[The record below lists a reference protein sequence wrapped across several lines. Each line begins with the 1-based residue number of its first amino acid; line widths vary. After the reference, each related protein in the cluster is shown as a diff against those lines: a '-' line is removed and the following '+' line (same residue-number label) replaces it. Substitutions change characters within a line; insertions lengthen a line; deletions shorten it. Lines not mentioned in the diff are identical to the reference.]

1 MVLGVTEIN
10 GDGLG
15 MADMQVTVGLGRK
28 SRHHPL
34 PGSLEM
40 SPLVLLVDLGVLAG
54 GMQTGKETLGENR
67 NRIGSC
73 GWIGGDLFDNG
84 VTLGSGGFGGR
95 LYYRASENWSS
106 APGGGRS

>member
-1 MVLGVTEIN
+1 VVLGVTEIN
-10 GDGLG
+10 SDGLG

-54 GMQTGKETLGENR
+54 GM
-67 NRIGSC
+67 
-73 GWIGGDLFDNG
+73 
-84 VTLGSGGFGGR
+84 
-95 LYYRASENWSS
+95 
-106 APGGGRS
+106 